1 MTMVRNI
8 AALAMVATVALTA
21 SADSTSAPAF
31 VFLAPK
37 TSSFW
42 HTATNNV
49 MTLPISYPEGASSFT
64 LTVHGLQYDRSYAD
78 QTGDSF
84 ELTLPAPTSPT
95 TENVYDLTLTF
106 DDGTV
111 RSAKLGLIQGH
122 DVKGEG
128 ATRCIIPAAGRKWR
142 RVGNRAVLP
151 IPYGMETFDVT
162 INGQAVSAD
171 TGLDGAQGWYA
182 LGGIHGDDVVGL
194 TLTTADGAV
203 RQASLLGR
211 VEGFFLMVK

>member
-8 AALAMVATVALTA
+8 AALAMVATVALAA
-21 SADSTSAPAF
+21 SASQTSAPAF

-49 MTLPISYPEGASSFT
+49 MDLPISYPEGASSFT
-64 LTVHGLQYDRSYAD
+64 LTVHGQQYDRSYAD

-111 RSAKLGLIQGH
+111 RRAKLGLIQGH

-128 ATRCIIPAAGRKWR
+128 ATRCIFPADSRKWSL
-142 RVGNRAVLP
+142 VGGRAVLP
-151 IPYGMETFDVT
+151 IPYGMETFDITV
-162 INGQAVSAD
+162 NGQAVTAD
-171 TGLDGAQGWYA
+171 AGLDGAQGWYA
-182 LGGIHGDDVVGL
+182 LGGIRRDDEVGL
-194 TLTTADGAV
+194 TLTTEDGAV
-203 RQASLLGR
+203 RQASLIGR
-211 VEGFFLMVK
+211 LDGFFFIVK